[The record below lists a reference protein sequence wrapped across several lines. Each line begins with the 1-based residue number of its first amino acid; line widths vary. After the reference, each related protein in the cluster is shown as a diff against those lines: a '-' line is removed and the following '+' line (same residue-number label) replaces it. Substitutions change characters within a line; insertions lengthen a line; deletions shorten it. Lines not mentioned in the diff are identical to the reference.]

1 MTASSIQ
8 RGTTS
13 RAVLRILVRA
23 GADAVRTQRTLESLG
38 LPTESGSE
46 SSATV
51 TVSTL
56 AGHPWA
62 AETSGSLGASVSS
75 RPDTVLV
82 DPLEA
87 TGWQPGDTLALVED
101 GALLPPGGLAALSA
115 HAAVAPRVA
124 CMAATTNHAAGPERT
139 EASADGRQ
147 VHRIRPEEWQRI
159 ARAAAERWPRVHED
173 LERVSSPVLLFPDP
187 EAHRA
192 AIARAW
198 RTRFAEPLRLPG
210 ENRLLIARDVA
221 VWREPRRSTAGCL
234 QRAELFDLLVAD
246 VDDTPTP
253 ATTRR
258 LLARLVRAER
268 PEDHPRAQRLLAEQ
282 LVRAGDSRAAI
293 QHAVQCLG
301 AWPRHVDV
309 ELTLAQAQVRAGETE
324 RVRARLDRLQQER
337 PLDARR
343 KAHMLA
349 CLGESWRLDGDSIQA
364 EQCIDAALALDPLQP
379 VALDARGLLWLEAG
393 DFPRALEALRAAVR
407 VDPWF
412 AAAWSDYGRALV
424 MSGDSEKARGALSRA
439 LSIAPTDREARQLL
453 CRISPSEIRRN

>member
-13 RAVLRILVRA
+13 RAVTRVLVRA
-23 GADAVRTQRTLESLG
+23 GADAVRTQRTLESLA
-38 LPTESGSE
+38 SGTST
-46 SSATV
+46 TV
-51 TVSTL
+51 TVSTPEGHPWV
-56 AGHPWA
+56 AGHPD
-62 AETSGSLGASVSS
+62 ASIRSQPELS
-75 RPDTVLV
+75 ES
-82 DPLEA
+82 DPLTAAGWRRGEA
-87 TGWQPGDTLALVED
+87 FALVED
-101 GALLPPGGLAALSA
+101 GALLPADGLDTLGA
-115 HAAVAPRVA
+115 HAATVPRVA
-124 CMAATTNHAAGPERT
+124 CLAATTNHAAGPERT
-139 EASADGRQ
+139 ETSPEAHR
-147 VHRIRPEEWQRI
+147 VHRIRPQEWQRI

-173 LERVSSPVLLFPDP
+173 LERVSSPVLFFPDP
-187 EAHRA
+187 EPHRA

-210 ENRLLIARDVA
+210 EHRLLIARDVA
-221 VWREPRRSTAGCL
+221 VWREPRRSTSGSL
-234 QRAELFDLLVAD
+234 QRAELFDQLVAD
-246 VDDTPTP
+246 VDEAPTP

-258 LLARLVRAER
+258 LLERLIQSER

-324 RVRARLDRLQQER
+324 RVRSRLDRLQQER
-337 PLDARR
+337 PLDSRR

-393 DFPRALEALRAAVR
+393 DFTRALEALRSAVR

-424 MSGDSEKARGALSRA
+424 MSGDAEKARAALSRA
-439 LSIAPTDREARQLL
+439 LSISPTDREARQLL
-453 CRISPSEIRRN
+453 CRITPSEVPRN